1 MLPPNSLSLRFVFL
15 NVAALGG
22 ALALIHCDGTSG
34 DDSNGVENASYADGS
49 SAVNGEGGADDDAM
63 DHSSHGNSDG
73 STLTDAGDHTGHA
86 GMDGAVTID
95 YESIRNNDPIF
106 RKHRTDSQAAIDAL
120 GFSSNEF
127 TVAVMGNADNGP
139 GPGGQGQFRVLC
151 QYSHFGNND
160 PIVFPGKPGMAH
172 LHMFWGNTDS
182 TAYSKYND
190 PSVPGDKN
198 DILEFGGGTCQGF
211 ELNRSAY
218 WVPAMIEKS
227 TGVERAVVP
236 DAIVLY
242 YKSYRPYEVHP
253 MPQGLQ
259 MLSGNVKA
267 GGSPGASFNWD
278 DDLLWSC
285 GNNGFPTNKQ
295 STIPTNCAANEPI
308 NAQIHFPNCLA
319 VDGKGNPVLSSA
331 DHLSHTYRVAEPN
344 ACPAS
349 HPYRIPQISYLLYW
363 PNGTDGKGAGVST
376 WRLSSDST
384 TPGGSLH
391 GDWLGGWNKK
401 TAQNWIDGC
410 FDPSGNFS
418 GPRNCSIGQTGQNKL
433 NRSLSRV
440 EDFAGNNFLT
450 LPTK

>member
-1 MLPPNSLSLRFVFL
+1 MLAGAS
-15 NVAALGG
+15 ALT
-22 ALALIHCDGTSG
+22 HCDGTAGESDSLDNANGTQNGGNTSAALVDAGFPEGSYIG
-34 DDSNGVENASYADGS
+34 DGGIVYGPDGD
-49 SAVNGEGGADDDAM
+49 VLWMPDGGSMGA
-63 DHSSHGNSDG
+63 
-73 STLTDAGDHTGHA
+73 TDAGADGESHSHG
-86 GMDGAVTID
+86 GMDGAVVID
-95 YESIRNNDPIF
+95 YESIRNTNPAF
-106 RKHRTDSQAAIDAL
+106 RKHRNDTQAQIDAL

-127 TVAVMGNADNGP
+127 TTAVMGNADNGP

-172 LHMFWGNTDS
+172 LHMFWGNTDAD
-182 TAYSKYND
+182 AYTKYNN
-190 PSVPGDKN
+190 PSTSGDKH

-211 ELNRSAY
+211 ELNRSSY
-218 WVPAMIEKS
+218 WVPAMTEKS

-236 DAIVLY
+236 YAIVLY
-242 YKSYRPYEVHP
+242 YKSYVPSQVHP
-253 MPQGLQ
+253 MPQGLE

-267 GGSPGASFNWD
+267 GGSPGASFTWN

-285 GNNGFPTNKQ
+285 GVNGSPTNKQ
-295 STIPTNCAANEPI
+295 STIPTNCGNTPI
-308 NAQIHFPNCLA
+308 NAQIHFPNCLK
-319 VDGKGNPVLSSA
+319 VDAKGNPVLSSP
-331 DHLSHTYRVAEPN
+331 DHLSHTYLAGEPT

-349 HPYRIPQISYLLYW
+349 HPYRIPTISYLLYW
-363 PNGTDGKGAGVST
+363 KNGTDGNGAGVST
-376 WRLSSDST
+376 WRLSSDTT

-433 NRSLSRV
+433 NRTLSRV
-440 EDFAGNNFLT
+440 DDFAGDPFLV